1 MRILIADDNER
12 VRRGI
17 AGVLASQ
24 KDWEVCGEAED
35 GTQAIQKAMELRPDL
50 VLLDVS
56 MPGMDGLETARRL
69 RRGQAEMKI
78 LVLSQHDPAQLLP
91 QALNA
96 GANGCVDKSRIGA
109 DLVRTIK
116 SIVVSSK
123 SDPGK

>member
-24 KDWEVCGEAED
+24 KDWEVFGEAED

-69 RRGQAEMKI
+69 RRGQAEIKI
-78 LVLSQHDPAQLLP
+78 LVLSQHHAAQLLP

>member
-69 RRGQAEMKI
+69 RRGQAEIKI
-78 LVLSQHDPAQLLP
+78 LVLSQHDAAQLLP

>member
-17 AGVLASQ
+17 AGVLASM
-24 KDWEVCGEAED
+24 KNWEVCGGAED
-35 GTQAIQKAMELRPDL
+35 GAQAIQKAMELRPDL

-69 RRGQAEMKI
+69 RRAHAEIKI
-78 LVLSQHDPAQLLP
+78 LILSQHDPAQLLP
-91 QALNA
+91 QALDA
-96 GANGCVDKSRIGA
+96 GANACVDKSRVGA

-116 SIVVSSK
+116 SIFDSSK
-123 SDPGK
+123 RDPEK

>member
-116 SIVVSSK
+116 SILVSSK

>member
-17 AGVLASQ
+17 AGVLASM
-24 KDWEVCGEAED
+24 KNWEVCGEAED
-35 GTQAIQKAMELRPDL
+35 GAQAIQKAMELRPDL

-69 RRGQAEMKI
+69 RRAHAEIKI
-78 LVLSQHDPAQLLP
+78 LILSQHDHAQLLP
-91 QALNA
+91 QALDA
-96 GANGCVDKSRIGA
+96 GANACVDKSRVGA

-116 SIVVSSK
+116 SIFDSSK
-123 SDPGK
+123 RDPEK